1 MTSPN
6 DIAAVQT
13 ALTAER
19 AARQQAEARASG
31 AEAMVAYLKLLI
43 AKMKRERFGQSAERG
58 RKLLDQL
65 ELQLEELEASATEDE
80 VAAGPAEP
88 DPTTVRGFT
97 RKKPVR
103 APLPAHLPCER
114 VMVPAPS
121 SCPCCG
127 GRLVKLGEDITETLQ
142 VVPRHWK
149 VIQTVREKFTCR
161 SCERI
166 AQPPAPFHVI
176 ARARAGASL
185 LAMILY
191 AKFGEHQPLNRQ
203 SESFA
208 REGIELDVSTPA
220 FARAGSWR
228 TGSALAPRA
237 WRRSSN

>member
-1 MTSPN
+1 VTSPN
-6 DIAAVQT
+6 DIAALQT

-166 AQPPAPFHVI
+166 AQPPAPPFTSSP
-176 ARARAGASL
+176 ARGLGRAC
-185 LAMILY
+185 
-191 AKFGEHQPLNRQ
+191 
-203 SESFA
+203 
-208 REGIELDVSTPA
+208 
-220 FARAGSWR
+220 WR
-228 TGSALAPRA
+228 
-237 WRRSSN
+237 